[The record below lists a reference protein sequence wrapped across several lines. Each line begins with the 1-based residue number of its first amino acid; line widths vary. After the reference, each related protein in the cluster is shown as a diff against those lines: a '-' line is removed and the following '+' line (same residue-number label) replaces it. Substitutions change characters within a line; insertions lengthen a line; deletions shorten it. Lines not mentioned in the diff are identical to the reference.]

1 MDGGEIA
8 SRALARGKGP
18 RGPVPK
24 AQGAES
30 IRTAVTIE
38 RYVEAN

>member
-8 SRALARGKGP
+8 SRALARGKGLS
-18 RGPVPK
+18 GPVPK

-30 IRTAVTIE
+30 IHAAVTIQ